1 MISLRSPVH
10 RIVPAKQSSP
20 TYAVLY
26 CALTVACLLVCLCQT
41 LRMYVQVPGAEKILY
56 GLDDITGQSEVIIVE
71 GEMDRLAMM
80 EAGIR
85 NVVSVPDGAPSRVR
99 DGDIPAQEHDTKFS
113 YLWNCR
119 GAVCGLA

>member
-1 MISLRSPVH
+1 M
-10 RIVPAKQSSP
+10 
-20 TYAVLY
+20 
-26 CALTVACLLVCLCQT
+26 
-41 LRMYVQVPGAEKILY
+41 
-56 GLDDITGQSEVIIVE
+56 E

-80 EAGIR
+80 EAGIT

-119 GAVCGLA
+119 GAYATSLWARQVLQSVGAHVHVCERSGNG

>member
-1 MISLRSPVH
+1 
-10 RIVPAKQSSP
+10 
-20 TYAVLY
+20 
-26 CALTVACLLVCLCQT
+26 
-41 LRMYVQVPGAEKILY
+41 VQVPGAEKILY
-56 GLDDITGQSEVIIVE
+56 GLDDVAGESEVIIVE

-80 EAGIR
+80 EAGIT

-119 GAVCGLA
+119 GALRPPRGHNKSCRRSGSLCERSATAGTVCRGAGWGDTHRAGNRQ